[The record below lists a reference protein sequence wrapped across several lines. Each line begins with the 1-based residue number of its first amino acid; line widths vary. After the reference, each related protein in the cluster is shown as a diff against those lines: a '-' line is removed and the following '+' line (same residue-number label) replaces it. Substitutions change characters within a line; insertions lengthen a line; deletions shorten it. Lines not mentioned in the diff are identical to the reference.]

1 MIIKY
6 YRGYVSKEYLTELTK
21 TNKCGTTAFH
31 IIEAAKKIGFES
43 KGIKLEL
50 NDLKKY
56 VLPCIAHVTINKSF
70 NHYIVIYE
78 INYEKEYLIIGDPAK
93 KLEKIS
99 FSTFAKIW
107 NNIIITFIPVKTIPV
122 LQKEAKA
129 TNIIKL
135 IYKNICMYLKTV
147 YVSAVIFILLSLVCS
162 FSFKIMLDET
172 MDLEPKKMFIFTS
185 LTFICL
191 EMFKNIF
198 GAIRNKFLIM
208 ASHKIDWNLTKDIFE
223 KIISLPYRYYRNH
236 TTGDIVSRIHNLDKI
251 KEISTQIIIIVLID
265 LPLMILSGIALFFI
279 NRNLFTISVL
289 ILISLIIINSIF
301 NPIYKKYIN
310 TLQEKSAYVN
320 NNMIE
325 KISGFETI
333 KGLGIED
340 EAINNFE
347 NNYFD
352 FHSNW
357 IYMDKLYNIHSTFK
371 TLLSD
376 LGSLILFSIGCL
388 LVFDNKMTFGN
399 LLAFNSLF
407 IYFIGPVKSIT
418 DLSTNLKEAINSLE
432 RVQDLVIKDED
443 SGIICRD
450 MIGDIEYKNLNFSYD
465 DMNKNLD
472 NINLKIKAK
481 DKVLILGDSGA
492 GKSTMLKILMKY
504 YKVNRNQLFIDNV
517 DINDYS
523 MNAIKQ
529 NICYISQ
536 NEILFNDSL
545 INNLKAYRNI
555 NNEEIEEML
564 DFCYIREI
572 FKNSN
577 LGFQTQIEENGFNL
591 SGGERQRII
600 LGRSLLKKFNILII
614 DEGLNQV
621 DISLERKILKNVLK
635 KYKDKTIIVISH
647 RLENMDL
654 FNHVIKFKKNR
665 ISEDLV
671 KNA

>member
-31 IIEAAKKIGFES
+31 IVEAAKQLGFDS
-43 KGIKLEL
+43 KGIKLDL

-99 FSTFAKIW
+99 FKLFEEIW
-107 NNIIITFIPVKTIPV
+107 NNVIITFIPIKTIPI
-122 LQKEAKA
+122 LQKETKVV
-129 TNIIKL
+129 NIVKL
-135 IYKNICMYLKTV
+135 VYKNIYNYLK
-147 YVSAVIFILLSLVCS
+147 YFSISAVIFVLLSLLSS

-172 MDLEPKKMFIFTS
+172 IDLEPKKLLIYTS
-185 LTFICL
+185 LTFVLL
-191 EMFKNIF
+191 EIFKNIF

-251 KEISTQIIIIVLID
+251 KEISTQIIIISLID

-279 NRNLFTISVL
+279 NKYLFTISLL
-289 ILISLIIINSIF
+289 ILLTLIIINSIF
-301 NPIYKKYIN
+301 NPIYKKHIN
-310 TLQEKSAYVN
+310 RIQEKGAYVN

-333 KGLGIED
+333 KGLGIEN

-352 FHSNW
+352 FHTNW
-357 IYMDKLYNIHSTFK
+357 LHMDQIYNIHNTLK
-371 TLLSD
+371 TLFSD

-388 LVFDNKMTFGN
+388 LVFDNKMSFGN

-407 IYFIGPVKSIT
+407 IYFIGPVKSLT
-418 DLSTNLKEAINSLE
+418 DLSTNLKESINSLE
-432 RVQDLVIKDED
+432 RIDDLVIKDED
-443 SGIICRD
+443 SGIICKD
-450 MIGDIEYKNLNFSYD
+450 MLGNIEYKNLDFSYD

-472 NINLKIKAK
+472 KINLKIKSK

-492 GKSTMLKILMKY
+492 GKSTMLKLLMKY
-504 YKVNRNQLFIDNV
+504 YKVNRNQLFIDNI
-517 DINDYS
+517 DINDY
-523 MNAIKQ
+523 NLNNIK
-529 NICYISQ
+529 
-536 NEILFNDSL
+536 
-545 INNLKAYRNI
+545 
-555 NNEEIEEML
+555 
-564 DFCYIREI
+564 
-572 FKNSN
+572 
-577 LGFQTQIEENGFNL
+577 
-591 SGGERQRII
+591 
-600 LGRSLLKKFNILII
+600 
-614 DEGLNQV
+614 
-621 DISLERKILKNVLK
+621 
-635 KYKDKTIIVISH
+635 
-647 RLENMDL
+647 
-654 FNHVIKFKKNR
+654 
-665 ISEDLV
+665 
-671 KNA
+671 